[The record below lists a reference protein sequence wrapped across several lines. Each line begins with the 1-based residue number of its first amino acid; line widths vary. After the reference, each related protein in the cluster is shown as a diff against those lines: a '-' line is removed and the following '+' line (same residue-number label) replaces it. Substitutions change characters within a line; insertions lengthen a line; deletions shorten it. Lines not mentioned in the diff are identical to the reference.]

1 MLCRFK
7 IDNKVYF
14 GSFENNKIKSAKRPC
29 FDADPIPAGQSY
41 ALEQVKLITPCV
53 PSKVVA
59 VGLNYI
65 DHAKELKMDLPD
77 QPLIFIK
84 PSTSVIGPFDD
95 IIYPECVERLD
106 YEAELAIVIKKPCKD
121 VSAKEAGDYI
131 LGYTSLNDVTAR
143 DIQKKDGQWTRAKSF
158 DTFCP
163 IGPFIATGIP
173 VDNLEI
179 KLLLN
184 GEVKQSSNTKNL
196 IFKPIELVSFISKI
210 CTLLPGDIIA
220 TGTPGGVG
228 PMEPGDEVEVSI
240 ENIGSL
246 KNRVAGKRYG

>member
-1 MLCRFK
+1 MLCRFR
-7 IDNKVYF
+7 IDNKVHF
-14 GSFENNKIKSAKRPC
+14 GSFENNRIKSAKGP
-29 FDADPIPAGQSY
+29 FFATDPIPAGQSF
-41 ALEQVKLITPCV
+41 ALEQVKLLAPCL

-65 DHAKELKMDLPD
+65 DHAKELKMGLPE

-121 VSAKEAGDYI
+121 IEAREAEDHI
-131 LGYTSLNDVTAR
+131 LGYTLLNDVTAR
-143 DIQKKDGQWTRAKSF
+143 DIQEKDGQWTRAKSF

-163 IGPFIATGIP
+163 IGPFVATGIP
-173 VDNLEI
+173 IDDLEI

-196 IFKPIELVSFISKI
+196 IFKPIDLVSFISKI

-228 PMEPGDEVEVSI
+228 PMNTGDEVEVSI

-246 KNRVAGKRYG
+246 KNRVACKKI